1 MRNNSLLPVLLLSS
15 TLGAM
20 AFGANAQDHGFYS
33 GVGMGQSHI
42 DKGSYNDRDRAFTV
56 FGGYDFNKY
65 IGVESGYADLG
76 RLEYVGEVP
85 LEATAPYLVAVGKLP
100 LTDKVAVYAKAGI
113 NHWNLEDAHPSL
125 TATDDDSG
133 TDATYG
139 LGVQY
144 RINDRFAVR
153 GDYSRLEV
161 GEMDIDVAQI
171 QAVVRF

>member
-1 MRNNSLLPVLLLSS
+1 MRHNKLLPTLLVSS
-15 TLGAM
+15 TLCAM
-20 AFGANAQDHGFYS
+20 AFGASAQDHGVYA
-33 GVGMGQSHI
+33 GVGMGQSHNEGTY
-42 DKGSYNDRDRAFTV
+42 KDRDTAFSL
-56 FGGYDFNKY
+56 FAGYDFNRF

-76 RLEYVGEVP
+76 KLEYLGNVP

-100 LTDKVAVYAKAGI
+100 LTENVAVYAKAGI
-113 NHWNLEDAHPSL
+113 NHWSLDDAHPLL
-125 TATDDDSG
+125 TGTGDRSG